1 MHLYYCYRRIPEVEE
16 ELMEAM
22 FEFKQ
27 ICAYIL
33 YTKDLKNED
42 KQVGEYCEVSM
53 GLVPE

>member
-53 GLVPE
+53 SLVPE